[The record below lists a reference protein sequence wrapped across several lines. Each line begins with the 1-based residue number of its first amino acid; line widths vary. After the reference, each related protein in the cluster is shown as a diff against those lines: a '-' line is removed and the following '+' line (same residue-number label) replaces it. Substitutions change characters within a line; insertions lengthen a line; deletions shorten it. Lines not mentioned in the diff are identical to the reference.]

1 MAIGEAAKDDDETL
15 DPKVVARAEKA
26 RAKLAAGESL
36 GARDAAAIRRVDL
49 EVYAQAVPKGA
60 YSQWSGRSH
69 KVLDEQAERYGL
81 PISGDSIDIR
91 AVCKWLHDFL
101 ASNKYRFIDD
111 DPDIAGASSPALERC
126 RQLKAE
132 QLQIELDKMRG
143 SVVDVSV
150 VRDCLGQLATQL
162 RAASDRAE
170 NLFGIDGRELL
181 TQVIDAV
188 CASISKLEDH
198 GDDDKPKQ

>member
-1 MAIGEAAKDDDETL
+1 MEKRKAGQEPNTREVRALQKFESAQDEA
-15 DPKVVARAEKA
+15 
-26 RAKLAAGESL
+26 
-36 GARDAAAIRRVDL
+36 DL
-49 EVYAQAVPKGA
+49 ERLARAVPKKT
-60 YSQWSGRSH
+60 YVTWSGNRKH
-69 KVLDEQAERYGL
+69 QVLDDQADRYGIPL
-81 PISGDSIDIR
+81 RGPVVNIPD
-91 AVCKWLHDFL
+91 VLKWLHDFL

-143 SVVDVSV
+143 TVVDVSV

-170 NLFGIDGRELL
+170 NLFGLDGRELL

-198 GDDDKPKQ
+198 GDDDQPKQ